1 MLSLPAVV
9 VPGTERISCVKS
21 WTAPDVPALPVLP
34 VSLSLYDTARGDVA
48 QAVARESVGSLYV
61 CGITPYD
68 ATHLGHAN
76 TYVQF
81 DLLVRYWRACGLK
94 VRSVQ
99 NVTDIDDPL
108 LERATAIG
116 VDWQELAEQQTELF
130 RQDMAA
136 LEVIPPDV
144 YLGAVESIPEVVDD
158 VERLV
163 DLGIGYRVPVPA
175 EQRVDRDGVSAE
187 GWDVYFDIAAAEAH
201 AAEAGGPGEPWTLG
215 SVGGY
220 DRAAMERLFPERGG
234 DPERTGKRDP
244 LDPLLWGA
252 QRPGEPHWDGRSLGR
267 GRPGWHIECSV
278 IARRHLPAPFTV
290 QAGGS
295 DLRFPHHEFSAAHAT
310 ASDGVPLAETYL
322 HAGMVGLDGEKMSK
336 SKGNLVL
343 VSRLRERG
351 VDPQVIR
358 TLLLGHHYRS
368 DWSFAEEQLAEAE
381 ARLERWKRALAD
393 ASEQGQED
401 PEAPEELQYALH
413 SALSADLNA
422 PAALDS
428 LDLWAEGQIAG
439 GTGAARIAAVVQAM
453 LGIRL
458 R

>member
-1 MLSLPAVV
+1 M
-9 VPGTERISCVKS
+9 KS
-21 WTAPDVPALPVLP
+21 WTAPDVPALPQVQA
-34 VSLSLYDTARGDVA
+34 SLSLHDTASGDLIESEA
-48 QAVARESVGSLYV
+48 QGVCSLYV

-81 DLLVRYWRACGLK
+81 DLLVRYWRACGLT
-94 VRSVQ
+94 VRYVQ

-108 LERATAIG
+108 LERAMATG
-116 VDWQELAEQQTELF
+116 VDWWELAEQQTELF
-130 RQDMAA
+130 RWDMSA
-136 LEVIPPDV
+136 LDVIPPDV
-144 YLGAVESIPEVVDD
+144 YLGAVESIPEVVED

-163 DLGIGYRVPVPA
+163 DFGIGYRVPVPA
-175 EQRVDRDGVSAE
+175 EERLEGDGAADGSHGA
-187 GWDVYFDIAAAEAH
+187 WDVYFDIAAAEAH
-201 AAEAGGPGEPWTLG
+201 AAAVGGPGTPWTLG

-220 DRAAMERLFPERGG
+220 DRAAMEELFPERGG
-234 DPERTGKRDP
+234 DPGREGKRDP
-244 LDPLLWGA
+244 LDPLLWRA
-252 QRPGEPHWDGRSLGR
+252 RRAGEPHWEGRSLGR

-310 ASDGVPLAETYL
+310 AADGVPLAETYL
-322 HAGMVGLDGEKMSK
+322 HSGMVGLDGEKMSK

-343 VSRLRERG
+343 VSRMRECG
-351 VDPQVIR
+351 IDPQVIR
-358 TLLLGHHYRS
+358 TVLLEHHYRM
-368 DWSFAEEQLAEAE
+368 DWDFAEEQLVEAE
-381 ARLERWKRALAD
+381 ARLERWKRALTEAP
-393 ASEQGQED
+393 EQGQEEAGT
-401 PEAPEELQYALH
+401 PEDLQYALH